1 MLIKSIELFNFR
13 QFKDKV
19 KIEFACDKEKNVTVV
34 MGDNGTGKT
43 TLAQAFLWVLYGYT
57 DFKEKRVLNKV
68 AQEEALPNDEIITR
82 VDLNIELDGI
92 DYKIT
97 RKQLF
102 IKKNTRIQ
110 DQQAK
115 LEISYEENLKTQY
128 IKSSDCIYFV
138 KDILPEQLSKFFIFS
153 GERIDNMSLEI
164 QKGRSKEFG
173 DTVRNLV
180 GLNTIM
186 NALNHLGDR
195 GGTTTVLGRYE
206 KKIDDTASVEVLRLN
221 RDIDNLENKI
231 RSIEN
236 VLVDLNDEVENYNKK
251 RLELKDEILKFA
263 PQEELKRQYRI
274 LEKEIHL
281 LEKEKANT
289 IKRFFNYLNTNGL
302 SYFQLP
308 AFRSCYEELDGVSKV
323 DKGIPN
329 IHANTIQHLI
339 KKGTCICGNKIEAE
353 ELKNLADLL
362 EYLPPKSLGTMINS
376 FNKYLHNSSTTSKS
390 FFEMEDATFK
400 RLRTIRKEIEDKLE
414 ESSKIYNRMI
424 DLTGLNSLKSEQEH
438 YEKLYREKKNEID
451 LKNQQV
457 GSLKTQLKN
466 TIAKKEDYITIDES
480 NRKYITYRNY
490 ARKLYE
496 KLNKDYEIQEKET
509 RQVLEGK
516 INNIFENILDGGLS
530 LSVDENYN
538 ISIKVEDLKDN
549 NENIERSTAQNYS
562 VIFAFIAGII
572 DMAKEKGANNGV
584 KEFSKAEVY
593 PLIMDAPLSAFDK
606 KRIRNICN
614 TLPKIANQ
622 SIFFIKDTDGEVAE
636 EYLER
641 YIGKRYEITR
651 DSYLVS
657 YIKGRE

>member
-1 MLIKSIELFNFR
+1 M
-13 QFKDKV
+13 
-19 KIEFACDKEKNVTVV
+19 
-34 MGDNGTGKT
+34 
-43 TLAQAFLWVLYGYT
+43 
-57 DFKEKRVLNKV
+57 
-68 AQEEALPNDEIITR
+68 
-82 VDLNIELDGI
+82 
-92 DYKIT
+92 
-97 RKQLF
+97 
-102 IKKNTRIQ
+102 
-110 DQQAK
+110 
-115 LEISYEENLKTQY
+115 
-128 IKSSDCIYFV
+128 
-138 KDILPEQLSKFFIFS
+138 
-153 GERIDNMSLEI
+153 
-164 QKGRSKEFG
+164 
-173 DTVRNLV
+173 
-180 GLNTIM
+180 
-186 NALNHLGDR
+186 
-195 GGTTTVLGRYE
+195 
-206 KKIDDTASVEVLRLN
+206 
-221 RDIDNLENKI
+221 
-231 RSIEN
+231 
-236 VLVDLNDEVENYNKK
+236 
-251 RLELKDEILKFA
+251 
-263 PQEELKRQYRI
+263 
-274 LEKEIHL
+274 
-281 LEKEKANT
+281 
-289 IKRFFNYLNTNGL
+289 
-302 SYFQLP
+302 
-308 AFRSCYEELDGVSKV
+308 
-323 DKGIPN
+323 
-329 IHANTIQHLI
+329 
-339 KKGTCICGNKIEAE
+339 
-353 ELKNLADLL
+353 

-509 RQVLEGK
+509 RRVLEGK
-516 INNIFENILDGGLS
+516 INSIFENILDGGLS

-538 ISIKVEDLKDN
+538 ISIKVDDLKDN

-606 KRIRNICN
+606 KRIKNICN

-641 YIGKRYEITR
+641 YIGKRYEIIR